1 MARSDST
8 REMGYSEPSNRL
20 EMERERRRQR
30 MRSVSRGV
38 SRMMIPTNR
47 PIRQFDD
54 TVNNKVIFLKWN
66 SGRVTRDFRMN
77 LKIILIL
84 VTFDVTQPSQEIFL
98 ILLFW
103 FHWLILQYLH
113 TIMLYQKTILRPTLI
128 ALMDSICKL
137 TLKHIKYVYV
147 SFNMLTYLYAKE

>member
-8 REMGYSEPSNRL
+8 REIGYSEPSNRL

-54 TVNNKVIFLKWN
+54 TVNNKVIFLK
-66 SGRVTRDFRMN
+66 
-77 LKIILIL
+77 
-84 VTFDVTQPSQEIFL
+84 
-98 ILLFW
+98 
-103 FHWLILQYLH
+103 
-113 TIMLYQKTILRPTLI
+113 
-128 ALMDSICKL
+128 
-137 TLKHIKYVYV
+137 
-147 SFNMLTYLYAKE
+147 

>member
-66 SGRVTRDFRMN
+66 SRRVTRDFRMN

-98 ILLFW
+98 ILLF
-103 FHWLILQYLH
+103 
-113 TIMLYQKTILRPTLI
+113 
-128 ALMDSICKL
+128 
-137 TLKHIKYVYV
+137 
-147 SFNMLTYLYAKE
+147 